1 MRERRAFTLL
11 ELIVVL
17 VIIGLLAALVGV
29 RVTGV
34 MERARETRIE
44 ADLAT
49 LVTAAEQYLQRHPG
63 ETAED
68 QAALVAAGGL
78 AEALE
83 SPVAGYAYVVTAG
96 SGEARAALQKGDEV
110 YEKGDYRAE
119 KTSSRLYLDRTRG
132 GAGNLRAPLGGHGAA
147 DRRAL

>member
-63 ETAED
+63 ETAAD
-68 QAALVAAGGL
+68 QEALVAAGAL

-132 GAGNLRAPLGGHGAA
+132 GAGDLRASFGGHGAA